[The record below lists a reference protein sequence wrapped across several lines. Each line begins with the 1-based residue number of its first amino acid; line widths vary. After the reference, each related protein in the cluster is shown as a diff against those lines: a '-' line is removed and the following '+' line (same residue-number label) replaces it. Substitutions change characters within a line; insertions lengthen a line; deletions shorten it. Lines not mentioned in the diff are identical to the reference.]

1 MWKIK
6 KKISNYQ
13 TAKASLTVKKG
24 QAGSLN
30 VKNLSWRHLIFCFTL
45 DIGLTF
51 EKTEIF
57 FKFSVYSAVLYI
69 VQIKYTLHGHWIVVV
84 RYTLFVLH
92 IVPSL
97 NSVTVLAG
105 GFYYYMFSLWF
116 NLVLSFIFSNFLLEW
131 RPLVWKEKNT

>member
-57 FKFSVYSAVLYI
+57 FKFSVYSAVYCTNKIYSTWSLNCCCSLYI
-69 VQIKYTLHGHWIVVV
+69 ICSSL
-84 RYTLFVLH
+84 
-92 IVPSL
+92 VPSL